1 MSETTEVI
9 LKVGAG
15 SDPRK
20 VGSSVAHCVFENKR
34 VTLRAVGAGA
44 VNQAVKAL
52 AISAQWT
59 GPRGI
64 RIANIPGF
72 EDIPDR
78 GGEGTISA
86 MTFRVVTL

>member
-1 MSETTEVI
+1 MSETEVV

-44 VNQAVKAL
+44 VNQAVKAT
-52 AISAQWT
+52 AISSQWT
-59 GPRGI
+59 APRGI
-64 RIANIPGF
+64 RVAFIPGF

-78 GGEGTISA
+78 EGTGTISA
-86 MTFRVVTL
+86 MTFKVVTL